1 MLVLNL
7 KLAIMSKGKK
17 KKSQSKKEEEQAH
30 KIVKVLFVTLI
41 VLGLIMLIGISVL
54 N

>member
-1 MLVLNL
+1 
-7 KLAIMSKGKK
+7 MSKGKK